1 MHYSHTHLLLNN
13 KPVALASVL
22 QGNIDTTSDFEK
34 ATLDFIHRWL
44 NNQQT
49 FILQTSGSTGIPKKI
64 EVQRAQLVSSATAT
78 LKALGLQA
86 SDHALICL
94 STQYIAGIMMLV
106 RCLEGNLKITAVEPA
121 RNPLA
126 AIPSQEQFDF
136 AALVPY
142 QAETICTE
150 MQANALKRIKK
161 IIIGGAPV
169 SAKLMETMREAE
181 SSIYQTY
188 GMTETLSHIALQK
201 ISTADRDLS
210 FKALPG
216 VKLSLDKRNCLVIE
230 TNYLP
235 EAIVTND
242 IVEMLDVNSFL
253 WLGRADNVINSG
265 GIKLYPEKI
274 EKTVAPVFTSI
285 AMNKLFFISG
295 LPDAKLGTQVGLII
309 ESKDKID
316 EAALLQE
323 LRKQLPKHEVP
334 KMIKYVAAFEMT
346 PTGKINRN
354 ATLQKLFA

>member
-34 ATLDFIHRWL
+34 ATLDFIYRWL
-44 NNQQT
+44 NNQQA
-49 FILQTSGSTGIPKKI
+49 FVLQTSGSTGTPKKI
-64 EVQRAQLVSSATAT
+64 EVQRTQLVASATAT
-78 LKALGLQA
+78 LKALELKA
-86 SDHALICL
+86 NDHALICL

-106 RCLEGNLKITAVEPA
+106 RCLEGNLKITAVEPTG
-121 RNPLA
+121 NPLA

-142 QAETICTE
+142 QAETICTD
-150 MQANALKRIKK
+150 MHVSALKRIKK

-169 SAKLMETMREAE
+169 SAKLMETLREAE
-181 SSIYQTY
+181 GSIYQTY

-201 ISTADRDLS
+201 ISTADPDVA

-216 VKLSLDKRNCLVIE
+216 VKLSLDERNCLVIE

-235 EAIVTND
+235 EAIFTND
-242 IVEMLDVNSFL
+242 IVEMLDVNSFV

-274 EKTVAPVFTSI
+274 EKTVALVFTSL

-316 EAALLQE
+316 ETALLQE

-334 KMIKYVAAFEMT
+334 KTIKYVAAFEMT

-354 ATLQKLFA
+354 TTLQKLLG